1 MKNISLSFK
10 IAAVFIGTVVGA
22 GLASGQEIV
31 QFFTLYGF
39 KGILGIIICGILY
52 VLIGII
58 TMELSYKYKAASY
71 RDLIYLSCGKYLG
84 WVVDALNTFF
94 LLGGA
99 CIILAG
105 SGSIFKEQLNLPFIV
120 GVAVMGIITA
130 LVVFYSTGGLIF
142 INSLI
147 VPCMIA
153 VTIIICFSVF
163 IGRAGSLHSITYQI
177 INTPVYRTGWFFSCL
192 LYTSFNM
199 LSATGVLTPM
209 TRDIKKTSRVNLGV
223 ILGAFGLM
231 MLTLIIDCAL
241 LLNVPGIFKYSI
253 PMLHLA
259 ENSSRW
265 LRGALSVVIW
275 LEMFSTAV
283 SDVYSLAKKMYH
295 NLHINYYLSVVLILV
310 IVFPFT
316 GLGFANLIK
325 LLYPPSG
332 FVSLIYIIC
341 LIRMWIKGKEKRVEK
356 TISFCRFLHNVL

>member
-31 QFFTLYGF
+31 QFFTLYGY
-39 KGILGIIICGILY
+39 KGISGIIICGILY
-52 VLIGII
+52 VLIGVV
-58 TMELSYKYKAASY
+58 TMDLSYKYKAASY
-71 RDLIYLSCGKYLG
+71 RDLIYLCCGKYLG
-84 WVVDALNTFF
+84 WAVDALTTFF
-94 LLGGA
+94 LFGGA

-105 SGSIFKEQLNLPFIV
+105 SGSIFKEQLNLPFII
-120 GVAVMGIITA
+120 GVIVMAAITA
-130 LVVFYSTGGLIF
+130 VVVFYSTGGLIF

-147 VPCMIA
+147 VPCMI
-153 VTIIICFSVF
+153 TITLIICFSVF
-163 IGRAGSLHSITYQI
+163 ISRAGAQLNIAYDI
-177 INTPVYRTGWFFSCL
+177 KNAPVYKTGWLFSCL

-209 TRDIKKTSRVNLGV
+209 TRDIKKTSRVTLGV
-223 ILGAFGLM
+223 ILGALGLM
-231 MLTLIIDCAL
+231 ALTLFIDCAL
-241 LLNVPGIFKYSI
+241 LLNVPNIFKYSI
-253 PMLHLA
+253 PMLYLA
-259 ENSSRW
+259 EGSGIW
-265 LRGALSVVIW
+265 IRGALSVVIW

-295 NLHINYYLSVVLILV
+295 NLHINYYLSVVLILT

-341 LIRMWIKGKEKRVEK
+341 LVRLWIKERKA
-356 TISFCRFLHNVL
+356 